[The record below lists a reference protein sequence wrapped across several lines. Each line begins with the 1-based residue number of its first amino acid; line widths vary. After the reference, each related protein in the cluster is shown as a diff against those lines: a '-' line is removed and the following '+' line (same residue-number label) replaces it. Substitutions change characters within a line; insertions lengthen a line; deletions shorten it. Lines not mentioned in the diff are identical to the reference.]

1 MANKIK
7 LSEKQLSDITRSLL
21 SNRLIDDI
29 TNAIANETQD
39 SSTWYSNLTHN
50 TESDFFISCKG
61 IIQQILERNINSKKQ

>member
-29 TNAIANETQD
+29 TNAIANHG
-39 SSTWYSNLTHN
+39 WGL
-50 TESDFFISCKG
+50 IG
-61 IIQQILERNINSKKQ
+61 L